1 MPFAIQR
8 AQGLLISGLLV
19 ISSALLVDVAYAQKD
34 LRSAFPGRRVG
45 GGTRGECSARV
56 VAHLVPSQSVFAPD
70 GYLAVLIGPTANPVP
85 LHVTFQPEQRGA
97 SALTSVPL
105 SRTLPAA
112 SAGLSLIPVSPLAQA
127 TVWESS
133 FECSADDVDM
143 AKAGSLAFVDSYSP
157 PAVSLLVPSPVKD
170 DASIQKALARLH
182 SACGRHVPTIQT
194 LAEFEL
200 ADLATSDWPESLPVR
215 CPF

>member
-45 GGTRGECSARV
+45 GGTRGECSARI

-85 LHVTFQPEQRGA
+85 LHVTFQPEQRGD
-97 SALTSVPL
+97 SALNSVPL

-112 SAGLSLIPVSPLAQA
+112 SAGLSLIPVSQLAQA

-133 FECSADDVDM
+133 FDCSAGDSDSTNADF
-143 AKAGSLAFVDSYSP
+143 LAFVDSSSP
-157 PAVSLLVPSPVKD
+157 PAVSLLVPSPSKE
-170 DASIQKALARLH
+170 DALIQEALARLH
-182 SACGRHVPTIQT
+182 SACGSRVPTIQT
-194 LAEFEL
+194 LADFEL
-200 ADLATSDWPESLPVR
+200 SDLATSDWPDSLPVR
-215 CPF
+215 CRF